1 MSTPNK
7 VAAFVCVDYAD
18 KHTNQDTRRCRCIA
32 HTADLSALID
42 INPSYFLTC
51 HPERNRV
58 ILSTFVPLSVNS
70 AKDLTPGTRC
80 FGALSMTM
88 LSLTAV
94 HSLRTPP
101 IHRPLRA
108 PGSTRR
114 LKFDGLVGADLSRT
128 PPIYRPSLAFPISI
142 QYMKNHNLTLL
153 AHN

>member
-58 ILSTFVPLSVNS
+58 IPAIPARV
-70 AKDLTPGTRC
+70 
-80 FGALSMTM
+80 M
-88 LSLTAV
+88 LSATKHLGSAREI
-94 HSLRTPP
+94 LRGVYTECNECAQDDTFL
-101 IHRPLRA
+101 PL
-108 PGSTRR
+108 
-114 LKFDGLVGADLSRT
+114 LS
-128 PPIYRPSLAFPISI
+128 
-142 QYMKNHNLTLL
+142 H
-153 AHN
+153 H